1 MTSVQISTN
10 PYNLKENLVQTNNTL
25 SEIETVI
32 NQASLSAQTYSKSS
46 LDYRIETLK
55 KLRSVFND
63 SLDEIAKTITL
74 EIGCPLIQTKQEA
87 AKVIQIFDYYIENA
101 HQYLANEIVSQT
113 PTSFKYIKYEA
124 IGTVLHI
131 APYNYPFYLA
141 LRPLIP
147 SILVGNTNILKTP
160 SQTPMLG
167 KLINKLIIKSGIDA
181 GVLQVV
187 FVAGS
192 DMESLI
198 ADKRVNLVCLIGSE
212 KAGSIV
218 ASVAGKYLKKSLL
231 ELGGND
237 AMIVMPD
244 GDLNKVTDGIIASRI
259 RNSGQSCNAVKR
271 VIVHNDVH
279 DKLVDMLTEK
289 LKSLVYGDPLSEATT
304 FGPLAN
310 LGSLE
315 VCQLQVQN
323 SIIKGAKLVYGGNVN
338 HDYGYFYE
346 PTILTNV
353 KPNQEVFYEE
363 VFAPVI
369 PFTNFNT
376 IEEALKLANDS
387 EYGLGGSIWTQDK
400 DIIDKVVNQL
410 YVGTVA
416 VNSIVRGDPM
426 MPFGGVKKSG
436 YGREFGSAGL
446 YEFCN
451 IKSVASSM

>member
-25 SEIETVI
+25 NELETII

-46 LDYRIETLK
+46 LEYRIETLR

-63 SLDEIAKTITL
+63 SLAEIAKTITL
-74 EIGCPLIQTKQEA
+74 EIGCPLIQTQQEA
-87 AKVIQIFDYYIENA
+87 AKVIQIFDYYIDNA
-101 HQYLANEIVSQT
+101 HQYLANEIVSETQT
-113 PTSFKYIKYEA
+113 STKYIKYEA

-167 KLINKLIIKSGIDA
+167 KLINELVIKSGIDA
-181 GVLQVV
+181 GILKVV

-198 ADKRVNLVCLIGSE
+198 ADKRINLVCLIGSE

-244 GDLNKVTDGIIASRI
+244 GDLNKVVDGIVASRI

-271 VIVHNDVH
+271 VIAHSKIH
-279 DKLVDMLTEK
+279 DELVGLLTEK
-289 LKSLVYGDPLSEATT
+289 LKALVFGDPCDEATT

-315 VCQLQVQN
+315 VCQLQVNN
-323 SIIKGAKLVYGGNVN
+323 SIAKGAKLIYGGGVN

-353 KPNQEVFYEE
+353 SSDQEVFYEE

-369 PFTNFNT
+369 PFTKFDT
-376 IEEALKLANDS
+376 IEEALELANNS

-400 DIIDKVVNQL
+400 IVIDTVINQL
-410 YVGTVA
+410 YTGTIA
-416 VNSIVRGDPM
+416 VNGIVRGDPM

-451 IKSVASSM
+451 IKSIAINK